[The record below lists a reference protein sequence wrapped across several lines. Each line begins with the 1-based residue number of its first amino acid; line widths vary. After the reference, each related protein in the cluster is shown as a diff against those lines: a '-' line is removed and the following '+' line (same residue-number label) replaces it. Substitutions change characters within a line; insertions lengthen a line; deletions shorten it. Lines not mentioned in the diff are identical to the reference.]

1 MKVVSEMTANA
12 PLRRCKTLKFPRR
25 DHKTRS
31 LEHEERRVGRFIQ
44 MTIHEC
50 DRLPPHETV

>member
-31 LEHEERRVGRFIQ
+31 MKHEESRVVLCIKT
-44 MTIHEC
+44 TIHELN
-50 DRLPPHETV
+50 RLPPHETV